1 MPEFNAKAARAKR
14 PFPIWVDA
22 FQRDTQHLEADEI
35 GAYFLLLMAMWTR
48 ESCDLPDDDM
58 RLARVAR
65 VSLTL
70 WKRRIGP
77 VIREFFH
84 ADDGVIFQK
93 RLRKEATFV
102 EHGVE
107 LQSSRKKGKS
117 SDKSLE
123 NIEVDQSTDITTDQT
138 ADNPT
143 QQPNNPTLKKAAT
156 QLSAQPQARDAKSEE
171 GSWTPDQLLD
181 AVMQAVGL
189 SIRGKIPTYWVPPA
203 STMHVERWRSELG
216 LSQQEILSVA
226 RENRKQHDDAP
237 NGPKA
242 LDGAMKRL
250 AEAKNA
256 PIGSGSGRGP
266 AVDPL
271 DAMFKKYGMA

>member
-14 PFPIWVDA
+14 PCPIWVDA

-84 ADDGVIFQK
+84 AADGVVFQK
-93 RLRKEATFV
+93 RLREEATFV
-102 EHGVE
+102 EHSVE
-107 LQSSRKKGKS
+107 LQSNRKKGKS

-156 QLSAQPQARDAKSEE
+156 QLSAQQQAGDAKS
-171 GSWTPDQLLD
+171 GSLTSDELLD

-189 SIRGKIPTYWVPPA
+189 TSGRIPTYWMPPG
-203 STMHVERWRSELG
+203 STIHVERWRSELG

-226 RENRKQHDDAP
+226 RENRKRHDSAP

-250 AEAKNA
+250 ADAKRNPIEA
-256 PIGSGSGRGP
+256 GQGRVP
-266 AVDPL
+266 TADPL
-271 DAMFKKYGMA
+271 DAMCRKLGVA